1 MRANMHMTIQ
11 DYFRQIR
18 GHSAVH
24 RSSGDRMPVAQETD
38 PSFARIL
45 EREKS
50 TSEVRHRGLTIRDYL
65 ARPVAIRPPIVH
77 RDPGPAPQGEPPEP
91 AAPSPPVGKSVGN
104 ADTLSIDA
112 AAPGAAHPQPGAAE
126 VADRINASI
135 EKVAKRYNLP
145 TALVRAVV
153 RAESGFRVRA
163 VSPAGA
169 QGLMQLMPATAR
181 ELGVTDPF
189 DIDQN
194 IDGGAKYLRAMLDR
208 FGGDVKLALSAYNAG
223 PGTVARYNGEVP
235 YAETRNYV
243 DRVLRFAGR
252 ST

>member
-1 MRANMHMTIQ
+1 MQANMHMTIQ

-18 GHSAVH
+18 GHSIAH
-24 RSSGDRMPVAQETD
+24 RSDSDRMPDTQETD
-38 PSFARIL
+38 RSFARIL
-45 EREKS
+45 DRKKS

-65 ARPVAIRPPIVH
+65 SKPVTVRPPVIQMDAV
-77 RDPGPAPQGEPPEP
+77 PGRKDEAPRP
-91 AAPSPPVGKSVGN
+91 AAPSPPAGKPETNS
-104 ADTLSIDA
+104 DSLSIDPPP
-112 AAPGAAHPQPGAAE
+112 PGVAHSQLGSAD
-126 VADRINASI
+126 VTDRIESSI
-135 EKVAKRYNLP
+135 ATAAKRYNLP
-145 TALVRAVV
+145 TVLVRAVV
-153 RAESGFRVRA
+153 KAESGFRVRA

-223 PGTVARYNGEVP
+223 PGTVARYNGKVP